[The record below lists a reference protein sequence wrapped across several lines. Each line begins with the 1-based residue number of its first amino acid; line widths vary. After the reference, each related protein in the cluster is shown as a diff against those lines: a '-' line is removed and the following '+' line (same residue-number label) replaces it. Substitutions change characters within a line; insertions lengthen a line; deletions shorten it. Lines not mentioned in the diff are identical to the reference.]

1 MRPLDTTNRH
11 AVTTM
16 RGDVVILGDVAALAR
31 GLSPEQ
37 ALELAAWLI
46 VGAEL
51 ADPRLILARPEELVS
66 DLAERIRAEG
76 GRR

>member
-1 MRPLDTTNRH
+1 MRPLDTTNKH
-11 AVTTM
+11 AVTTHNGRVVLLAH
-16 RGDVVILGDVAALAR
+16 RGCMLGAPLDPAD
-31 GLSPEQ
+31 

-66 DLAERIRAEG
+66 DLAERIRAT
-76 GRR
+76 